1 MEQQRCFLDAMPRI
15 VLDGVAAMADPL
27 DPMNEHA
34 TLIGSVVIA
43 YNKIHW
49 VISSCL
55 LPSAVCQPRKPETY
69 FSPKSDRLQRDM
81 TLAAGKT
88 ALAEHPALWER
99 FETTLEKVNELA
111 GERNAAVHTM
121 WAIDW
126 QYWGMPSL
134 YFPKVGVASEAIPH
148 EKRKDDV
155 PAQFAVLNQKLQEHF
170 VELDRIRGEYEK
182 LTA

>member
-1 MEQQRCFLDAMPRI
+1 MPRI

-49 VISSCL
+49 VISVL
-55 LPSAVCQPRKPETY
+55 FVA
-69 FSPKSDRLQRDM
+69 FSGMPTEEARDVFFALKSDRLQRDI

-126 QYWGMPSL
+126 QYWGVPSL
-134 YFPKVGVASEAIPH
+134 YFPKVGVASEAILH
-148 EKRKDDV
+148 EKLKDDF
-155 PAQFAVLNQKLQEHF
+155 PAQFAELNQKLQEHF

>member
-1 MEQQRCFLDAMPRI
+1 
-15 VLDGVAAMADPL
+15 MADPL
-27 DPMNEHA
+27 DLMNEHA

-49 VISSCL
+49 VISVL
-55 LPSAVCQPRKPETY
+55 FVA
-69 FSPKSDRLQRDM
+69 FSGMPAEEARDVFFALKSDRLQRDI

-88 ALAEHPALWER
+88 ALAGHPALWER

-126 QYWGMPSL
+126 QYWGGPSF
-134 YFPKVGVASEAIPH
+134 YFPKIGVAPGAIPH
-148 EKRKDDV
+148 EKLNEDFV
-155 PAQFAVLNQKLQEHF
+155 AQFAELNQKLHEQF
-170 VELDRIRGEYEK
+170 VELERIRSEYEK